1 MGDRRGPGC
10 QCPHPRR
17 SAGRTASHAV
27 RLAVQRGNRGRAPSP
42 ARPAEAR
49 LSRCHRGGRIR
60 APGRSAGAS
69 PQPERSDSRRHPAPQ
84 IMTSSIFMATSL
96 DGFIARPDDALD
108 WLPASGGK
116 EHGYSEFIAAEDAI
130 VMGHRTFE
138 KVLTFGAWP
147 FGKKQVTV
155 LSTKPSGVA
164 VPAGAVCEA
173 MAGKPSA

>member
-1 MGDRRGPGC
+1 M
-10 QCPHPRR
+10 
-17 SAGRTASHAV
+17 TA
-27 RLAVQRGNRGRAPSP
+27 
-42 ARPAEAR
+42 
-49 LSRCHRGGRIR
+49 
-60 APGRSAGAS
+60 
-69 PQPERSDSRRHPAPQ
+69 
-84 IMTSSIFMATSL
+84 SIFMATSL

-108 WLPASGGK
+108 WLPAGGGK
-116 EHGYSEFIAAEDAI
+116 EHGYREFIAAEDAI

-173 MAGKPSA
+173 MAGTPSEVVTRLSERGLAHLYVDGGVTFQRLLEASLYGREEHGNH